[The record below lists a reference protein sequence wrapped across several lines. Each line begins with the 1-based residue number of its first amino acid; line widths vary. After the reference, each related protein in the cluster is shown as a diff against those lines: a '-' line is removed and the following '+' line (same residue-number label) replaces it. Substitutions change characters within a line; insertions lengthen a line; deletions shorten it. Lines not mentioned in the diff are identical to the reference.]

1 MRESAKVLSI
11 VLAGLFIFLL
21 EDARAQQSSDEANKL
36 RLAQSFERSGMYEKA
51 ANLYEELYTR
61 TPSNFVFFDGL
72 HRMYVQLKEYPKAIS
87 LVQTRLEHQPSDLTL
102 LGTLSEDYLKAGK
115 EPEARATWEQ
125 AITADEKNPSVYR
138 YISDILFRNRLFRDE
153 IDVLLRGRRNTD
165 KPNLFAVELG
175 FAYTI
180 LGQYNDATMEYAR
193 ELQANPTS
201 LNLVESRMAMYTA
214 KPDGLTAAIAA
225 VQKEI
230 QNDQKNV
237 TLHRLLAWLYLEGK
251 QFEGALAVYRVI
263 DQLGSSSGREL
274 LSFADRA
281 FKEKAYEVAAKAF
294 KEVIQRYPREP
305 LVPVA
310 RLGFARAIEE
320 MSAKR
325 DSLGSSAE
333 AVEQGPEGQSPVNE
347 TSPTYGGAIASYDAI
362 VHDYPSSEYALQAL
376 YRIGLI
382 KFDRFFDIDG
392 ALQTFGQ
399 IDNQFPASRMA
410 PAVTL
415 KAGEILIAKGEL
427 GLASERFKKVGVI
440 PFSTQSEKDK
450 ATYELA
456 ELDYFQGLYDSALVK
471 LKSLLTNLSADVAN
485 DALLLQ
491 EFIKDHRTSDGHAL
505 KEYAH
510 AELLERQRK
519 FSEAIAVLENLIE
532 TDATSP
538 LVDDAMLKLG
548 QLERKLG
555 APERA
560 LSIYQ
565 KLILD
570 HPESI
575 LRDEAQL
582 GIGEIYQF
590 TLNDKQKAIAAYQEL
605 LEKYPNSL
613 YLDEVRKRIRQ
624 LRGDAL

>member
-1 MRESAKVLSI
+1 V
-11 VLAGLFIFLL
+11 GLFFFFL
-21 EDARAQQSSDEANKL
+21 EDARAQQSPDEANKF

-51 ANLYEELYTR
+51 ANLYEELYNHN
-61 TPSNFVFFDGL
+61 PSNFVFFDGL

-87 LVQTRLEHQPSDLTL
+87 LVQTKLEHQPSDLTL

-125 AITADEKNPSVYR
+125 ALVADSKNPNVYR
-138 YISDILFRNRLFRDE
+138 YILNILFRNRLFRDE
-153 IDVLLRGRRNTD
+153 VDVLLRGRKNTD
-165 KPNLFAVELG
+165 KPNLFAMDLG

-180 LGQYNDATMEYAR
+180 LGQYNDATVEYAR
-193 ELQANPTS
+193 ELQANSTS

-214 KPDGLTAAIAA
+214 KPDGLATAIAT

-237 TLHRLLAWLYLEGK
+237 TLQRLLAWLYLEGK

-281 FKEKAYEVAAKAF
+281 SKEKAYEVAAEAF
-294 KEVIQRYPREP
+294 NEVIQRYPREP
-305 LVPVA
+305 IVPLA
-310 RLGFARAIEE
+310 RLGFARVIEE
-320 MSAKR
+320 ISAKR
-325 DSLGSSAE
+325 DSLGSS
-333 AVEQGPEGQSPVNE
+333 VETVEHGPEEEPPVNE
-347 TSPTYGGAIASYDAI
+347 TSPTYSGAIASYEAI
-362 VHDYPSSEYALQAL
+362 VHDYPGSEYALQAL

-392 ALQTFGQ
+392 ALQTFDQ
-399 IDNQFPASRMA
+399 IDSQFPSSRMA
-410 PAVTL
+410 PAVAL
-415 KAGEILIAKGEL
+415 KAGEILTAKGEL
-427 GLASERFKKVGVI
+427 GMASERFKKVEAI

-456 ELDYFQGLYDSALVK
+456 ELDYFQGSYDSALVK
-471 LKSLLTNLSADVAN
+471 LKTLLTNLSADIAN

-491 EFIKDHRTSDGHAL
+491 EFIRDHRTTDEHAL

-519 FSEAIAVLENLIE
+519 LSEAIAVLQNLIDTE
-532 TDATSP
+532 AASP
-538 LVDDAMLKLG
+538 LVDDAMLNLG
-548 QLERKLG
+548 RLERKLG
-555 APERA
+555 APMRA

-565 KLILD
+565 KLIFD

-575 LRDEAQL
+575 LRDQAQL

-590 TLNDKQKAIAAYQEL
+590 SLNDKQKAIAAYQEL
-605 LEKYPNSL
+605 LEKYPSSL

-624 LRGDAL
+624 LRGDVL

>member
-1 MRESAKVLSI
+1 LRQSVKVLFI
-11 VLAGLFIFLL
+11 LLVALLLFFLG
-21 EDARAQQSSDEANKL
+21 DARAQQSSDEANKL

-51 ANLYEELYTR
+51 SSLYQELYNR
-61 TPSNFVFFDGL
+61 NPSNVVFFDGL
-72 HRMYVQLKEYPKAIS
+72 HRMYVQLKEYAMAIS
-87 LVQTRLEHQPSDLTL
+87 LVQTRLEQQPSDLTL
-102 LGTLSEDYLKAGK
+102 LGTLGEDYLKAGR

-125 AITADEKNPSVYR
+125 ALVIDEKNPNTYR
-138 YISDILFRNRLFRDE
+138 YISNILFQNRLFRDE
-153 IDVLLRGRRNTD
+153 VDVLLRGRKNTD
-165 KPNLFAVELG
+165 QPNLFAMDLG

-180 LGQYNDATMEYAR
+180 LGQYSNATMEYAGA
-193 ELQANPTS
+193 LQANPTS
-201 LNLVESRMAMYTA
+201 LNVVESRMALYTA
-214 KPDGLTAAIAA
+214 KSDGLTAAIAA

-230 QNDQKNV
+230 QNDQKNI
-237 TLHRLLAWLYLEGK
+237 TLQRLLAWLYLEGK

-281 FKEKAYEVAAKAF
+281 FKEKAYEVAAEAF
-294 KEVIQRYPREP
+294 MEVIQRYPREP

-310 RLGFARAIEE
+310 RLGFARVIEE
-320 MSAKR
+320 ISVKR

-333 AVEQGPEGQSPVNE
+333 TVDHGPDEQLPVNE
-347 TSPTYGGAIASYDAI
+347 TSPSYGSAIADYDAI
-362 VHDYPSSEYALQAL
+362 VNDYPSSEYALQAL

-382 KFDRFFDIDG
+382 KFDRLFDIDG
-392 ALQTFGQ
+392 ALQTFDQ
-399 IDNQFPASRMA
+399 IDRQFPTSHIA
-410 PAVTL
+410 PAVAL

-427 GLASERFKKVGVI
+427 GMASERFRRVRAI
-440 PFSTQSEKDK
+440 PLSGQSEKDK

-471 LKSLLTNLSADVAN
+471 LKGLLTNLSADIAN

-491 EFIKDHRTSDGHAL
+491 QFIKEHQTRDGQAL

-510 AELLERQRK
+510 AQLLERQRK
-519 FSEAIAVLENLIE
+519 FSEAIAALENLID
-532 TDATSP
+532 TGASSP
-538 LVDDAMLKLG
+538 LADDAMLKLG

-555 APERA
+555 HATRA
-560 LSIYQ
+560 LSVYQ
-565 KLILD
+565 RLIVD

-590 TLNDKQKAIAAYQEL
+590 SLNDKQKAIAAYQEL
-605 LEKYPNSL
+605 LEKYPSSL
-613 YLDEVRKRIRQ
+613 YLDEVRKRVRQ

>member
-1 MRESAKVLSI
+1 LRESAKVLSI
-11 VLAGLFIFLL
+11 LLAGLFFFFL
-21 EDARAQQSSDEANKL
+21 EGARAQQSSDEANKL

-51 ANLYEELYTR
+51 ASLYEELYDR
-61 TPSNFVFFDGL
+61 NPSNFVFFDGL

-87 LVQTRLEHQPSDLTL
+87 LVQTKLEHQPSDLTL

-125 AITADEKNPSVYR
+125 ALATDEKNPSVYR
-138 YISDILFRNRLFRDE
+138 YVSNILFRNRLFRDE
-153 IDVLLRGRRNTD
+153 VDVLLRGRKNTD
-165 KPNLFAVELG
+165 KPNLFAMDLG

-180 LGQYNDATMEYAR
+180 LGQYGDATMEYAR
-193 ELQANPTS
+193 EVQTNPTS
-201 LNLVESRMAMYTA
+201 LNFVESRMAMYTA
-214 KPDGLTAAIAA
+214 KPDGLASAIAT

-230 QNDQKNV
+230 QDNQKNV
-237 TLHRLLAWLYLEGK
+237 TLYRLLAWLYLEGK

-281 FKEKAYEVAAKAF
+281 FKEKAYEVAAEAF

-310 RLGFARAIEE
+310 RLGFARVIEE
-320 MSAKR
+320 ISAKR
-325 DSLGSSAE
+325 DSLGSS
-333 AVEQGPEGQSPVNE
+333 VETVDHGPEEQSPVNE
-347 TSPTYGGAIASYDAI
+347 TSPTYGGAIASYNAI
-362 VHDYPSSEYALQAL
+362 VRDYLGSEYALQAL

-392 ALQTFGQ
+392 ALQTFDQ
-399 IDNQFPASRMA
+399 IDNQFPTSRMA
-410 PAVTL
+410 PAVAL

-427 GLASERFKKVGVI
+427 GMASERFKKVGVI

-456 ELDYFQGLYDSALVK
+456 ELDYFQGSYDSALVK
-471 LKSLLTNLSADVAN
+471 LKGLLVDLSADIAN

-491 EFIKDHRTSDGHAL
+491 EFIRDHRTRDGHAL
-505 KEYAH
+505 EDYAH
-510 AELLERQRK
+510 AGLLERQRR
-519 FSEAIAVLENLIE
+519 FSEAIAVLQNLID
-532 TDATSP
+532 TDAASP

-548 QLERKLG
+548 RLERELG
-555 APERA
+555 APMRA

-565 KLILD
+565 KLIFD

-590 TLNDKQKAIAAYQEL
+590 SLNDKQKAIAAYQEL
-605 LEKYPNSL
+605 LEKYPTSL

>member
-1 MRESAKVLSI
+1 LRESAKA
-11 VLAGLFIFLL
+11 LAILLTGLFFFFL
-21 EDARAQQSSDEANKL
+21 EEAQAQQSSDEANTL

-51 ANLYEELYTR
+51 SSLYEELYNR
-61 TPSNFVFFDGL
+61 NPSNFVFFDGL

-87 LVQTRLEHQPSDLTL
+87 LIQTRLKQQPSDLTL
-102 LGTLSEDYLKAGK
+102 LGTLGQDYLKAGK
-115 EPEARATWEQ
+115 ESEARAAWEQ
-125 AITADEKNPSVYR
+125 ALLSDKENPNVYR
-138 YISDILFRNRLFRDE
+138 YISNILFQNRLFRDE
-153 IDVLLRGRRNTD
+153 VDVLLRGRKNTD
-165 KPNLFAVELG
+165 KPNLFAMDLG
-175 FAYTI
+175 FVYTI

-201 LNLVESRMAMYTA
+201 LNLVESRMAVYTA

-237 TLHRLLAWLYLEGK
+237 TLQRLLAWLYLEGK
-251 QFEGALAVYRVI
+251 QFKGALAVYRVI
-263 DQLGSSSGREL
+263 DQLGSSNGREL

-281 FKEKAYEVAAKAF
+281 FKEKAYEVAAEAF
-294 KEVIQRYPREP
+294 KEVIQRYPKEP

-310 RLGFARAIEE
+310 RLGFARVIEE
-320 MSAKR
+320 ISAKR

-333 AVEQGPEGQSPVNE
+333 AVEHGPGEPSPVNE
-347 TSPTYGGAIASYDAI
+347 ASPTYGGAIASYDAI
-362 VHDYPSSEYALQAL
+362 VHDYPGSEYALQAL

-382 KFDRFFDIDG
+382 KFDHFFDIDG
-392 ALQTFGQ
+392 ALQTFDQ
-399 IDNQFPASRMA
+399 IDKQFPTSRIA
-410 PAVTL
+410 PAVAL
-415 KAGEILIAKGEL
+415 KGGEILLAKGES
-427 GLASERFKKVGVI
+427 GMAAERFKKVGAI
-440 PFSTQSEKDK
+440 PFSTPSEKDK
-450 ATYELA
+450 ATYKLA
-456 ELDYFQGLYDSALVK
+456 ELDYFRGSYDSALVK
-471 LKSLLTNLSADVAN
+471 LKSLLTNLSADIAN

-491 EFIKDHRTSDGHAL
+491 EFIKEHRTSDGHAL
-505 KEYAH
+505 REYAH

-519 FSEAIAVLENLIE
+519 FSEAVAVLENLIN
-532 TDATSP
+532 TDAASP
-538 LVDDAMLKLG
+538 LVDDAMLKTG
-548 QLERKLG
+548 QVERKLG

-565 KLILD
+565 KLIFD

-590 TLNDKQKAIAAYQEL
+590 SLKDKQKAIAAYQEL
-605 LEKYPNSL
+605 LEKYPTSL
-613 YLDEVRKRIRQ
+613 HLDEVRQRIRQ